1 MRLLIRNFRSWW
13 QVPRRAGEPL
23 EHRQV
28 SFLELFYDLVY
39 VVIIAQLSHTFSH
52 DITWEGVKNFSFMF
66 ILVWWSWIN
75 GTLYHDIHGNNDVR
89 TRVFTFAQMFS
100 VVLMAIFAHNAI
112 GDCSKGFALSYA
124 LFQFIISIL
133 WWRTGVHEEEH
144 RPLSTPYVFFFL
156 VNTILFVVSV
166 FIEEP
171 VRYYIWLIALVIS
184 IILPLSVLAVSRK
197 NPATKAQ
204 VDIITDISPSLVERF
219 GLFTIIVL
227 GEVVVGVVSGAS
239 KLHTTNSLI
248 ITALLGTLIA
258 IGIWW
263 VYFDFISHRI
273 PKSGIRHYSLWYY
286 LHLPMTIGITSTGAA
301 LVNIIEHI
309 NEPVQHDTHW
319 LLTISLS
326 VILICI
332 SLILKTVRQTEDR
345 KAIDKTGSISMFIS
359 ALALFGLGFI
369 ELSSKAFLAI
379 ASVILLVPV
388 FIGFVLWLRTI
399 EKRKQV

>member
-1 MRLLIRNFRSWW
+1 MRLLIKNFRYWW
-13 QVPRRAGEPL
+13 QVPRKAGEPL

-39 VVIIAQLSHTFSH
+39 VVIIAQLSHTFSN
-52 DITWEGVKNFSFMF
+52 DITWESFRNFSFLF

-100 VVLMAIFAHNAI
+100 VVLMAIFAHNAV
-112 GDCSKGFALSYA
+112 GDGSKGFAFSYA
-124 LFQFIISIL
+124 VFQFIMTIL

-144 RPLSTPYVFFFL
+144 RPLSVPYVFFFL

-171 VRYYIWLIALVIS
+171 IRYYIWLIALVIS
-184 IILPLSVLAVSRK
+184 LILPLSSLIVSKK
-197 NPATKAQ
+197 NPVAKAQ
-204 VDIITDISPSLVERF
+204 IDIITDISPSLVERF

-239 KLHTTNSLI
+239 HLKTTNSLI

-263 VYFDFISHRI
+263 VYFDFVSHRI
-273 PKSGIRHYSLWYY
+273 PKYGIKFYSLWYY
-286 LHLPMTIGITSTGAA
+286 LHLPMTIGITTTGAA

-309 NEPVQHDTHW
+309 NEPIQHNAHW

-332 SLILKTVRQTEDR
+332 SFIIKTIRQEEDR
-345 KAIDKTGSISMFIS
+345 KPMYKGGSISMFFS

-369 ELSSKAFLAI
+369 QMNSKVFLVLSSIFL
-379 ASVILLVPV
+379 LLPV
-388 FIGFVLWLRTI
+388 FVGFIVWLKLI
-399 EKRKQV
+399 EQQK